1 MLELL
6 GSPAAQAC
14 WSRPVL
20 HPLMTLRVYQFLDLG
35 WGSLIRRPSFSSGG
49 FVAACARA
57 ARSDAHHGS
66 LAGSEGLSL
75 PDWVTVPA
83 S

>member
-1 MLELL
+1 MLE
-6 GSPAAQAC
+6 PACAP
-14 WSRPVL
+14 SFDDPSGLSVFRSL
-20 HPLMTLRVYQFLDLG
+20 SDLG